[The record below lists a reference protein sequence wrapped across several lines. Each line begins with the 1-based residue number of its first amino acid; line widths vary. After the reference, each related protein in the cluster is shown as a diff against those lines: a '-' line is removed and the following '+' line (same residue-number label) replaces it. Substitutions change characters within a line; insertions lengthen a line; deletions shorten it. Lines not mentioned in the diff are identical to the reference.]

1 MKTSSDPM
9 NAVDPASVGIDPIRL
24 RRVVACMERD
34 IGAGFVDGGVI
45 IIARHGKVVLYEA
58 LGQTDRKAGR
68 GARKDDVFAMLSLT
82 KSLVAALLL
91 DRVERGEVNLSTC
104 VAEVIPE
111 FAAAGKSRVTIVQVM
126 CHMAGLAKLLPA
138 PPDVLHDL
146 QATVAA
152 ICRAPLE
159 APPGEAVCYSGM
171 AGAYIMA
178 EIVRRLDGGRRSF
191 SKILEE
197 DLLKPLGMVDT
208 SLGQNPGLESRRVP
222 IVMHDRREGLMDPAI
237 LEATDQLCR
246 PGAEIPAMGAY
257 GTVPDYFRFAE
268 MLRRGG
274 ELDGVRLLS
283 PQMIRLATSNFTGEQ
298 ANGIWTGH
306 REMRHWPA
314 FPAFLG
320 LGFYLRGSGVV
331 PNCFGTLNSP
341 STYGHAG
348 AGSTLYWVDPDH
360 DMSFVAF
367 TAGLLEESYS
377 ADRWQRL
384 ANAAIGSIVDA

>member
-1 MKTSSDPM
+1 MNTSSDPM
-9 NAVDPASVGIDPIRL
+9 SPVDPASVGIDPSRL
-24 RRVVACMERD
+24 RQVVACMEKD
-34 IGAGFVDGGVI
+34 MGAGYVDGGVI
-45 IIARHGKVVLYEA
+45 IIARHGKVVLYAA
-58 LGQTDRKAGR
+58 LGQTDRRSGR
-68 GARKDDVFAMLSLT
+68 AARKDDVFAILSLT
-82 KSLVAALLL
+82 KSMVAALLL
-91 DRVERGEVNLSTC
+91 NRVERGEVNLSTC

-138 PPDVLHDL
+138 PPELLHDL
-146 QATVAA
+146 QATVAS

-159 APPGEAVCYSGM
+159 AAPGETVCYSGM
-171 AGAYIMA
+171 AGACIMA
-178 EIVRRLDGGRRSF
+178 EIVRRLDGGQRSF

-197 DLLKPLGMVDT
+197 DLLRPLGMVDT
-208 SLGQNPGLESRRVP
+208 SLGQNPRLESRRVP
-222 IVMHDRREGLMDPAI
+222 VVMHDRREGLMEPAI

-246 PGAEIPAMGAY
+246 PGAELPAMGAY
-257 GTVPDYFRFAE
+257 GTAVDYFRFAE

-274 ELDGVRLLS
+274 ELDGVRILS
-283 PQMIRLATSNFTGEQ
+283 PQMIRLATGNFTGEHP
-298 ANGIWTGH
+298 NGIWTGH

-341 STYGHAG
+341 RAYGHAG
-348 AGSTLYWVDPDH
+348 AGSTLYWIDPDY
-360 DMSFVAF
+360 DMTFVAF

-384 ANAAIGSIVDA
+384 SNVAIGSIVDT

>member
-1 MKTSSDPM
+1 MKTSSDTLVP
-9 NAVDPASVGIDPIRL
+9 VDPATVGMDAGRL
-24 RRVVACMERD
+24 RRVVTCIEKD
-34 IGAGFVDGGVI
+34 IGAGYVDGGVI

-58 LGQTDRKAGR
+58 LGRSDRKAGR
-68 GARKDDVFAMLSLT
+68 TARKDDVFAILSLT

-91 DRVERGEVNLSTC
+91 NRVERGEVNLSTC

-111 FAAAGKSRVTIVQVM
+111 FAAAGKSRVTVVQVM

-138 PPDVLHDL
+138 PPELLHDL

-159 APPGEAVCYSGM
+159 AAPGESVCYSGM

-191 SKILEE
+191 SQILAE
-197 DLLKPLGMVDT
+197 DLLEPLGMVDT
-208 SLGQNPGLESRRVP
+208 SLGQNPGLEARRVP
-222 IVMHDRREGLMDPAI
+222 VAMHDRREGLMDPAI

-257 GTVPDYFRFAE
+257 GTAVDYFRFAE

-274 ELDGVRLLS
+274 ELDGVRILS
-283 PQMIRLATSNFTGEQ
+283 PQMIRLATANFTGEHP
-298 ANGIWTGH
+298 NGIWTGH

-320 LGFYLRGSGVV
+320 LGFYLRGHGVI

-341 STYGHAG
+341 RTYGHAG
-348 AGSTLYWVDPDH
+348 AGSTLYWVDPDY
-360 DMSFVAF
+360 DMTFVAF

-384 ANAAIGSIVDA
+384 SNVAIASIVDT